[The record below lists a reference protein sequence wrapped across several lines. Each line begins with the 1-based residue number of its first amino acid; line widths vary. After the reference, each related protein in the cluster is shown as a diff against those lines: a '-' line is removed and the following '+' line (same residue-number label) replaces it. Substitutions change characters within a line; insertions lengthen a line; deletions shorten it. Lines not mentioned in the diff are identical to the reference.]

1 MGISQDFILDFIGE
15 HEPEPVKSSVP
26 NIHDSSIPSWLLLYG
41 SQRRGVEPRGKHHH
55 KSKTGVSVA
64 PHSCSPKNFILK
76 KVLLSLQ
83 TRSQAPW
90 TEADKEWEDGWS
102 NAFVDAYTSLDD
114 FELWLN
120 RTKTALPN
128 FDHAALVT
136 RYKHSPFLEK

>member
-26 NIHDSSIPSWLLLYG
+26 NIHDSSIPSWLI
-41 SQRRGVEPRGKHHH
+41 SFVNRKVGVEPQGKHHH
-55 KSKTGVSVA
+55 KSKTGVSV
-64 PHSCSPKNFILK
+64 PHTDVLQKIYSK

-136 RYKHSPFLEK
+136 RYKHSTFSEK